1 MWASNRFAMGSTAT
15 KLAETG
21 SNQILYSKKT
31 KTVRNM
37 ILKKK
42 GFFIPLFVFACLCIL
57 RKEKMFKTRNL
68 ISRI

>member
-42 GFFIPLFVFACLCIL
+42 GFFIPFFGCCLFVHF
-57 RKEKMFKTRNL
+57 EEGENV
-68 ISRI
+68 